1 MGHSSGS
8 LMGVVHCRLL
18 THRTRKSIGF
28 RRSTKAAAA
37 AAAAAAAVSKCNS
50 LLMSTG
56 TVLMK

>member
-8 LMGVVHCRLL
+8 LMDVVQCRLL

-28 RRSTKAAAA
+28 RRSTKE
-37 AAAAAAAVSKCNS
+37 AAAAAAVSKCNR